1 MGITINKSVFSDNGF
16 KNREAANLLKE
27 KIIFYISKVINEEN
41 VPVDFTSASD
51 VPEDFQAVA

>member
-1 MGITINKSVFSDNGF
+1 MGITISKNIFTEQGI

-41 VPVDFTSASD
+41 MPEGFNTESGVPD
-51 VPEDFQAVA
+51 EI